1 MKKLIILLHGVGSS
15 GADLEGLGYFFQQV
29 MPDVV
34 FASPDGSAPFDGGGE
49 GYQWFSLAGIT
60 ESLRTERIVAAR
72 ADFDVIINNI
82 LKEHGIVEGR
92 DKVMLLGF
100 SQGSMMALDALV
112 TSRFPLAGV
121 VAFSGRL
128 SSPKPYHP
136 SVNTPVL
143 LVHGMA
149 DPVIPWEESESAA
162 AALIEAGVNDV
173 ETQFEPDVVHTIS
186 GDGIAKAMEFVT
198 EQFELHP

>member
-29 MPDVV
+29 MPDAV
-34 FASPDGSAPFDGGGE
+34 FASPNGGETFDGGGE

-60 ESLRTERIVAAR
+60 ETLRAERIVAAR
-72 ADFDVIINNI
+72 ASFDNIINGI
-82 LKEHGIVEGR
+82 LVEQGIVPGR
-92 DKVMLLGF
+92 DKVILLGF

-112 TSRFPLAGV
+112 TDRFPLAAV

-128 SSPKPYHP
+128 ASPKPYQP
-136 SVNTPVL
+136 STDTAVL

-149 DPVIPWEESESAA
+149 DTVIPWTESEAA
-162 AALIEAGVNDV
+162 ATALIEAGATDV
-173 ETQFEPDVVHTIS
+173 ETLFEPNVVHTIS
-186 GDGIAKAMEFVT
+186 GDGIAKAMAFIT
-198 EQFELHP
+198 EQFERH